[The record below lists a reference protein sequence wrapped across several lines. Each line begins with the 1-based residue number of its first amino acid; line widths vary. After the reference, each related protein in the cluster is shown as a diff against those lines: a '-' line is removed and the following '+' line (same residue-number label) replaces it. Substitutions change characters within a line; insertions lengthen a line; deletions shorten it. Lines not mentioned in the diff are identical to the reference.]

1 MKKEV
6 PIWEK
11 TCLSIEEA
19 AALVNIGENKLY
31 ELTNDENCP
40 FVLWVGKRRLIKR
53 KVLEEYIA
61 KVYSL

>member
-40 FVLWVGKRRLIKR
+40 FVLWVGKRRLLKR
-53 KVLEEYIA
+53 KVFEEYIA

>member
-53 KVLEEYIA
+53 KVFEEYIA